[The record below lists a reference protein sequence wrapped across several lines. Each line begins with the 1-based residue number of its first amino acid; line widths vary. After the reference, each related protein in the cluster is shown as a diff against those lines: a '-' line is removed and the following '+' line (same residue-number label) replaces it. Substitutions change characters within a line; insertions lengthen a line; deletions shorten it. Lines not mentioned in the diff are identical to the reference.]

1 MSARPTF
8 RVPEAA
14 GALAGGLVSQRSA
27 EAGSAA
33 EVKTALARNRLR
45 CTSALHRVVEVA
57 MVSAQPIGSCKPMS
71 LGRLLG
77 VMPIS
82 VSEIF
87 RPRALLRTMAAS
99 SGTGGRGCSPA
110 SHRRTDVWWHRT
122 PACPWIAA
130 RSTTLRARPLLDIVA
145 SSSRD
150 RSRRF
155 CSFASRG
162 TCRPFYRCGHDQSDT
177 VMRCSRRPG

>member
-1 MSARPTF
+1 MSAFPTL
-8 RVPEAA
+8 RGPEAE
-14 GALAGGLVSQRSA
+14 GAAAGGLVSQRSA

-33 EVKTALARNRLR
+33 EVKTALTRNRLR

-57 MVSAQPIGSCKPMS
+57 MVSAQPVGSCKPTS

-99 SGTGGRGCSPA
+99 SGTGGRGIPA
-110 SHRRTDVWWHRT
+110 V
-122 PACPWIAA
+122 AA
-130 RSTTLRARPLLDIVA
+130 RVRAALADVLDTPTGKYAQLVAAALILRNLTRLPDPGGLAARLHDYTDTLLA
-145 SSSRD
+145 
-150 RSRRF
+150 
-155 CSFASRG
+155 
-162 TCRPFYRCGHDQSDT
+162 
-177 VMRCSRRPG
+177 